1 MTIPYKEQR
10 LPIEKVFRD
19 PVHNYI
25 HVQHQVILD
34 LINSAEVQRLRRIKQ
49 LGTFLLRFGAEH
61 SRFSHSLGF
70 TKLRRICE
78 IFQRN
83 YSVKRLG
90 ENGWNDDERLITLCA
105 AFIT

>member
-34 LINSAEVQRLRRIKQ
+34 LINSADRK
-49 LGTFLLRFGAEH
+49 
-61 SRFSHSLGF
+61 
-70 TKLRRICE
+70 
-78 IFQRN
+78 
-83 YSVKRLG
+83 SVV
-90 ENGWNDDERLITLCA
+90 
-105 AFIT
+105 

>member
-49 LGTFLLRFGAEH
+49 LGTSSLRFTVPNIVVFPFFGC
-61 SRFSHSLGF
+61 L
-70 TKLRRICE
+70 
-78 IFQRN
+78 RN
-83 YSVKRLG
+83 YTSDL
-90 ENGWNDDERLITLCA
+90 
-105 AFIT
+105 